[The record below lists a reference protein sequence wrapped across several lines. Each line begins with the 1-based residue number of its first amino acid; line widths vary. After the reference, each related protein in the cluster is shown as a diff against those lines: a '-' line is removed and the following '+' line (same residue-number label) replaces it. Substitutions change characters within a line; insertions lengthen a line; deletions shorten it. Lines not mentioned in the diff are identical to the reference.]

1 MTKAWLLCALFA
13 CCLCSHAQPV
23 LEKVLDGDTVV
34 IRDQA
39 QSYHLRLL
47 DIDAPELH
55 QAFGKQS
62 RRSLSQLCMNTAIAV
77 HTQGNDMYG
86 RTWGIC
92 TVATPMP
99 ANHKLRS
106 AWPGLTHAIQNVW
119 HWMRYNSRR
128 SNKAWACGRTP
139 SLCHPGNGENFTV
152 NIIVGNNDTCRQ
164 YPLEYCF
171 IKEL

>member
-1 MTKAWLLCALFA
+1 MTKVWLLCVLFA
-13 CCLCSHAQPV
+13 CCVCSHAQPV

-86 RTWGIC
+86 RTLGHLYC
-92 TVATPMP
+92 DHADASQAQVALGMAWFNARYSKRLALDALQQQAQQQGLGLWQDAQPMP
-99 ANHKLRS
+99 PWQWRKLY
-106 AWPGLTHAIQNVW
+106 GQ
-119 HWMRYNSRR
+119 YYRR
-128 SNKAWACGRTP
+128 
-139 SLCHPGNGENFTV
+139 
-152 NIIVGNNDTCRQ
+152 Q
-164 YPLEYCF
+164 Q
-171 IKEL
+171 